1 MNPPPRPN
9 PGIAKAK
16 TIARVS
22 LKRFGPLLLTGLAA
36 VAEHHWLK
44 QNDDTPSSD
53 PPSSSTGD
61 PAVKEL
67 KHEVKK
73 LRRKLKGKKRYRD
86 DSSSSSSDSSDE
98 TIEAVYRDG
107 KRAVRAEKVHGR
119 GRSRPLGEEQPQPQP
134 QPQPRGTDEEHE
146 RYYRGFETWGPEN
159 PNLPSVPD
167 PPQQYERYPSFVPAP
182 QFPFPYQG
190 EGEATS
196 SKDVERGGRRRRHRH
211 QSLPAKARDFIDKEK
226 AVLEKEKRYLVNEL
240 DLNTSNQAVHAGQV
254 AAVAGIIEALH
265 VGVED
270 KTGHWYGRKGLRV
283 GTTVAASYGASLS
296 RHKDPGEVTG
306 LQSAIDVGKGLA
318 VSRLVHGRMS
328 AQNDEAVGRPGDVRR
343 WSSRF

>member
-9 PGIAKAK
+9 PSVARAK
-16 TIARVS
+16 TIARTS

-44 QNDDTPSSD
+44 RDDDQRSVDNSRSD
-53 PPSSSTGD
+53 TGD

-73 LRRKLKGKKRYRD
+73 LRRKLRGKRKYRD

-107 KRAVRAEKVHGR
+107 KRAVRGKAIHGR
-119 GRSRPLGEEQPQPQP
+119 GRSRPLGEEQPQPQL
-134 QPQPRGTDEEHE
+134 QTTDAEHE
-146 RYYRGFETWGPEN
+146 RYYRGFETWGPDN
-159 PNLPSVPD
+159 SNLPPVPD
-167 PPQQYERYPSFVPAP
+167 PPQQYERYPTFVPAP
-182 QFPFPYQG
+182 QFPFPKQ
-190 EGEATS
+190 EATS

-211 QSLPAKARDFIDKEK
+211 QSLPAKARDFISKER
-226 AVLEKEKRYLVNEL
+226 AVFSKEKRYLANEL
-240 DLNTSNQAVHAGQV
+240 DLNTSSQAAHAGQV
-254 AAVAGIIEALH
+254 AVVAGVIEALH
-265 VGVED
+265 VGLDDD
-270 KTGHWYGRKGLRV
+270 KRGHWYGRKGLRV

-296 RHKDPGEVTG
+296 RGKDPDDVTG

-328 AQNDEAVGRPGDVRR
+328 ANANQRRSGDVRR